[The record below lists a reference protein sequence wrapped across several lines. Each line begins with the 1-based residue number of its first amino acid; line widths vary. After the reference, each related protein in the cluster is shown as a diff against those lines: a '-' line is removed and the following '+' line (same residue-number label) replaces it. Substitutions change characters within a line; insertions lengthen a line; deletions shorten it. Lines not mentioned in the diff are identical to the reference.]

1 MSTTHRSLGIIVD
14 WLGQNQRSY
23 TIIDEMNEAV
33 NFVCPIVFFVDNKEL
48 PLRKCKFAMMDV
60 QEVWAFPHS
69 VIATS
74 VETAKILLECPL
86 PTKKFFYMWD
96 LDWLYKNGDFQEYR
110 QIYRELTPIVRCEEH
125 AQVIRKC
132 WLQQS
137 VKVIEDFNH
146 EQIIELS

>member
-1 MSTTHRSLGIIVD
+1 
-14 WLGQNQRSY
+14 
-23 TIIDEMNEAV
+23 
-33 NFVCPIVFFVDNKEL
+33 
-48 PLRKCKFAMMDV
+48 MMDV

-86 PTKKFFYMWD
+86 PTKKFFYIWD